1 MHLRAIL
8 ITISGVLLMSIETL
22 FMKITSIDAL
32 TFAFYIGIF
41 MFLSL
46 NIILLT
52 TLKKKTIFI
61 YKVNIQPILI
71 CGALSGISIVFFIN
85 AIKTTTVANTVFIL
99 ASAPLFSAF
108 YSYLLYKEKSK
119 KNIYIVS
126 FFIFVGLAVIFFS
139 QLGSGDMRGNIYAL
153 ISANLFSLY
162 FVVLS
167 KYNEANRFAII
178 AFGGLIIAT
187 TSFFLANNLL
197 IDMSTLMILLLAGL
211 LVVPISRVLI
221 SLGTKQLPASEVS
234 LLMTLEAVAAP
245 FFVWLILREVPSD
258 GTFTGGFIIILSLFV
273 NSLYLLKK
281 SKNI

>member
-8 ITISGVLLMSIETL
+8 ITIFGVLLMSIETL

-61 YKVNIQPILI
+61 YKVNIQAILI
-71 CGALSGISIVFFIN
+71 CGALSGVSIVFFIS

-126 FFIFVGLAVIFFS
+126 FFIFVGLTVIFFS
-139 QLGSGDMRGNIYAL
+139 QLGSGDMKGNIYAL
-153 ISANLFSLY
+153 VSANLFSLY

-187 TSFFLANNLL
+187 ISFFLANNLL
-197 IDMSTLMILLLAGL
+197 VDMNTLMILLLAGL

-273 NSLYLLKK
+273 NSLYLLKV
-281 SKNI
+281 SKNT